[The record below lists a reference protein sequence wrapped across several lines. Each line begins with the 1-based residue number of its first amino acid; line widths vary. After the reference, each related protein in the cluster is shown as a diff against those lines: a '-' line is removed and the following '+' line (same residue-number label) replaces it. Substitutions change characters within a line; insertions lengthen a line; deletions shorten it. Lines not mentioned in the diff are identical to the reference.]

1 MSWSFSAKSWRF
13 AALPLALVAAAGLLS
28 PGRTVAADGVE
39 PPPAPPA
46 RANQEGLFALPG
58 ELPKDLPTGSL
69 FKYDVKLEQE
79 KFYLFVPPGYR
90 GREPYGLMAFI
101 NADDYMEVP
110 RDWKGVLGR
119 HKLLYVAP
127 QNVGNHQEVSRRAL
141 LAVVAIR
148 KMMELYKVDPKR
160 VYLAGFSGGAKVVCL
175 VALVQPE
182 LVRGALPIC
191 GFIFPSLKEKDRLVL
206 EKAKSQVGIALITG
220 PKDPNHG
227 SIWSGYNDRLVPGKY
242 RAKVFDVPG
251 MGHQIARGQTL
262 NAALGWIEA
271 GNKKAGGD
279 RGTD

>member
-1 MSWSFSAKSWRF
+1 M
-13 AALPLALVAAAGLLS
+13 
-28 PGRTVAADGVE
+28 AADRVE
-39 PPPAPPA
+39 TPPDPPA

-69 FKYDVKLEQE
+69 FKYVVKLEQE

-101 NADDYMEVP
+101 N
-110 RDWKGVLGR
+110 
-119 HKLLYVAP
+119 
-127 QNVGNHQEVSRRAL
+127 
-141 LAVVAIR
+141 
-148 KMMELYKVDPKR
+148 
-160 VYLAGFSGGAKVVCL
+160 
-175 VALVQPE
+175 
-182 LVRGALPIC
+182 
-191 GFIFPSLKEKDRLVL
+191 L

-262 NAALGWIEA
+262 NTALGWIEA
-271 GNKKAGGD
+271 GNKKAGAD
-279 RGTD
+279 RATD